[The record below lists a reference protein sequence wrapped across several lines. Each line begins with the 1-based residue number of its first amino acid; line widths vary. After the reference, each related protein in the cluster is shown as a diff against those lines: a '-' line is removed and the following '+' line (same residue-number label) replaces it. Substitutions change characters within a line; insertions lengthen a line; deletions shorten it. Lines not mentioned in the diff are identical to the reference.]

1 MALYRAYKLGFIIMV
16 KLNHKQGLVSRKGK
30 ITRNLGRI
38 TKNTAKNTN
47 KNKTRQGQIKKKNVI
62 GMCMIYSFT
71 LKLFPISYINCVY
84 NLDLIHII
92 LDVIINEFLYA
103 NKAIGSKRY

>member
-1 MALYRAYKLGFIIMV
+1 MALYRAYLGFIIMV

-47 KNKTRQGQIKKKNVI
+47 KNKTRQGQIKKKKRHRNVHDI
-62 GMCMIYSFT
+62 FIHFETISN
-71 LKLFPISYINCVY
+71 KLYQLCI
-84 NLDLIHII
+84 
-92 LDVIINEFLYA
+92 
-103 NKAIGSKRY
+103 